1 MADTLDDLGA
11 WLTPL
16 MMRLEPAQR
25 ASLARDVAQVLRRSQ
40 QQRIIAQRNPDGTA
54 YAPRKE
60 RQLRGKVGRIKRK
73 AKMFTKL
80 RTARYLKARGTAA
93 EATAAFAGRISRIAR
108 VHQYG
113 LRDRAERGAPDVQYA
128 QRELL
133 GLTEEDRE
141 QVRSL
146 ILRHLIPEH

>member
-1 MADTLDDLGA
+1 MLDDLGG

-16 MMRLEPAQR
+16 ITRLEPTAR
-25 ASLARDVAQVLRRSQ
+25 SKLARDLAQLLRRSQ

-54 YAPRKE
+54 YAPRKQ
-60 RQLRGKVGRIKRK
+60 RTLRGKVGRIKRK

-80 RTARYLKARGTAA
+80 RTARYIQAKGSAA
-93 EATAAFAGRISRIAR
+93 EATVSFAGRITRIAR

-113 LRDRAERGAPDVQYA
+113 LRDRAERGAPDVEYA

-133 GLTEEDRE
+133 GFTAEEQEFIRDHLLHHLT
-141 QVRSL
+141 L
-146 ILRHLIPEH
+146 

>member
-1 MADTLDDLGA
+1 MSDLIDDLGG

-16 MMRLEPAQR
+16 ISRLQPTERSQ
-25 ASLARDVAQVLRRSQ
+25 LARTIAQQLRRSQ

-60 RQLRGKVGRIKRK
+60 RTLRGKVGRIKRK

-80 RTARYLKARGTAA
+80 RTARYIQARGNAS
-93 EATAAFAGRISRIAR
+93 EATVSFAGRITRIAR

-113 LRDRAERGAPDVQYA
+113 LRDRAEKGAPDVQYP

-133 GLTEEDRE
+133 GLSAAE
-141 QVRSL
+141 QAFIRDQL
-146 ILRHLIPEH
+146 LAHLAN

>member
-1 MADTLDDLGA
+1 MSDQLDDLSA

-16 MMRLEPAQR
+16 INRLQPTERSQ
-25 ASLARDVAQVLRRSQ
+25 LARTIAQQLRRSQ

-60 RQLRGKVGRIKRK
+60 RTLRGKVGRIKRK

-80 RTARYLKARGTAA
+80 RTARYIQARGNAA
-93 EATAAFAGRISRIAR
+93 EATVSFAGRITRIAR

-113 LRDRAERGAPDVQYA
+113 LRDRAEKGAPDVQYP

-133 GLTEEDRE
+133 GLSDAERDFIRD
-141 QVRSL
+141 QL
-146 ILRHLIPEH
+146 LHHLSD

>member
-1 MADTLDDLGA
+1 MADMLDDLGD

-16 MMRLEPAQR
+16 ISQLQPTERAQ
-25 ASLARDVAQVLRRSQ
+25 LARSVARDLRRSQ
-40 QQRIIAQRNPDGTA
+40 QQRIIAQRNPDGTP
-54 YAPRKE
+54 YAPRKQRE
-60 RQLRGKVGRIKRK
+60 LRGKVGRIKRK

-80 RTARYLKARGTAA
+80 RTARYIQARGNANEAA
-93 EATAAFAGRISRIAR
+93 VSFAGRIARIAR

-133 GLTEEDRE
+133 GLTAAERE
-141 QVRSL
+141 HIRDQL
-146 ILRHLIPEH
+146 LAHLAR